1 MDLRRPIV
9 VLLAVFLLLGG
20 AAVAADNLIPVDGDI
35 PMSAGESPLITL
47 ETEDADELAINDFF
61 DGDELDI
68 QTPDG
73 DMRIGGNDS
82 ASARLAASDI
92 EGDQTQLTD
101 IEAGTAWL
109 ELNPADKQRVDVRG
123 DVDGVAFRAVEP
135 DNDQT
140 DIQLNGTEGGT
151 AELAIYDLE
160 PGETYAAYDGEILG
174 VLEADGDGVATGEVS
189 MPDGSQAIELRSTD
203 AFDEPTLSDPVPTG
217 DVTERP
223 EELQVFATVDAAPAT
238 VEFEHDGDDLGEVEI
253 NSNGNVSVDLEVEDL
268 GAFDWS
274 ATITDDL
281 GQTDTITASYQTPDI
296 IEFREEHDQTQPIEE
311 GDVEVRFFSA
321 RGDIAIT
328 REITDDGVVSLEGLP
343 DTDFV
348 VFADGPDHYSRT
360 IYTESIFEQ
369 DTMFLLN
376 ETEVPQDDSSAVR
389 SRFIYED
396 LTGNF
401 PQEDTTIQ
409 IERAV
414 DTDGDGDSEFQTIA
428 GDFWGA
434 SGEFEQQLE
443 RGVRYRLVLT
453 NRETGAETI
462 AGTHIPTEELSQTV
476 RTSGVIEEAQQGSGV
491 TPIARLDGESIE
503 LGYNDPSDETESLDI
518 TVESQSGDE
527 VLLDESVDGPLGT
540 YGQTIELNESQLES
554 DWIVTFDG
562 GDRHRSAVPVGGGA
576 VTLPINM
583 PGWLL
588 TFLGTIAVTFV
599 GALYG
604 PRTALLG
611 SWAMV
616 FVAAGLAMFGWAFS
630 GTSVLVA
637 ALVATGVTFADRIRP

>member
-20 AAVAADNLIPVDGDI
+20 AAVAADNLIPVEGDI
-35 PMSAGESPLITL
+35 PISSGESPLITL
-47 ETEDADELAINDFF
+47 QTEDTGDLPINDFF

-73 DMRIGGNDS
+73 DIRIGGDS
-82 ASARLAASDI
+82 GASATIAASNI

-101 IEAGTAWL
+101 IDAGSDWL

-123 DVDGVAFRAVEP
+123 DVDAVAFRAVEP
-135 DNDQT
+135 DNGET
-140 DIQLNGTEGGT
+140 DIQLTGIEGGS
-151 AELAIYDLE
+151 AELAIHDLE
-160 PGETYAAYDGEILG
+160 AGETYAAYDGEILG
-174 VLEADGDGVATGEVS
+174 VLEADGDGVATGEVA
-189 MPDGSQAIELRSTD
+189 MPNGSHSIELRSTD
-203 AFDEPTLSDPVPTG
+203 EFDAPTLSDPVPEG
-217 DVTERP
+217 EVTERP

-238 VEFEHDGDDLGEVEI
+238 VEFEHDGDDLGDVQI
-253 NSNGNVSVDLEVEDL
+253 NSDGNVSVDLDVEEL

-274 ATITDDL
+274 ATITDEL
-281 GQTDTITASYQTPDI
+281 GQTDSINASYQTPDV
-296 IEFREEHDQTQPIEE
+296 IEFREEHDHTQAIEE

-360 IYTESIFEQ
+360 IYTESIFQQ

-376 ETEVPQDDSSAVR
+376 ETEVPRDDSSAVR

-434 SGEFEQQLE
+434 SGEFEQVLE
-443 RGVRYRLVLT
+443 RGTRYRLVLV
-453 NRETGAETI
+453 NRETGSETI

-491 TPIARLDGESIE
+491 TPIAQLDGDSIE
-503 LGYNDPSDETESLDI
+503 IAYNDPADETESLDLV
-518 TVESQSGDE
+518 VESQSGDE
-527 VLLDESVDGPLGT
+527 VLLDETVDGPLGA
-540 YGQTIELNESQLES
+540 YGQSIELNESQAEQN
-554 DWIVTFDG
+554 WIVTFDA
-562 GDRHRSAVPVGGGA
+562 GDRHRSVVPVGGGT
-576 VTLPINM
+576 VTLPIDM
-583 PGWLL
+583 PTWLL
-588 TFLGTIAVTFV
+588 TFLGTLAVTFV

-611 SWAMV
+611 SWSMV

-630 GTSVLVA
+630 ASSVLVA
-637 ALVATGVTFADRIRP
+637 ALVAVGVTFVDRIRP